1 MKIPTLDPAWPESW
15 QEAYHYDLEEFSGRP
30 VNPQYQA
37 AYQARY
43 QTTLRLVGSAL
54 GGRGTILDV
63 AAAQGNF
70 SLALAERGYDV
81 TWNDLRNDLVG
92 YVQLKYER
100 GQLSFAPGNV
110 LDLKLEGEFDLVLA
124 TEVIEHVAHPD
135 DFLAKLVSLAKPD
148 GHIVITTPNGAC
160 FGNKLPKFSDCP
172 DPSVFESNQFQP
184 NSDGHIFL
192 LHPEE
197 IEGFAQRSG
206 LRIREMIF
214 FSSILLA
221 GRHKTWFLHRI
232 LSRAALIEVDKLLLA
247 IAGPLCR
254 KVTVQTA
261 VWLSKQ

>member
-1 MKIPTLDPAWPESW
+1 MKIPALDSAWPELW
-15 QEAYHYDLEEFSGRP
+15 QEAYHYDLEEFSSEP

-43 QTTLRLVGSAL
+43 RTTLRLVDSAL

-70 SLALAERGYDV
+70 SLGLAERGYDV
-81 TWNDLRNDLVG
+81 TWNDLRNELMD
-92 YVQLKYER
+92 YVKLKHER

-110 LDLKLEGEFDLVLA
+110 LDLKLEGQFDLVLA

-135 DFLAKLVSLAKPD
+135 HFLAKLARLAKPD

-172 DPSVFESNQFQP
+172 DPSVFESYQFQP

-206 LRIREMIF
+206 LRIRELILL
-214 FSSILLA
+214 SSILLA
-221 GRHKTWFLHRI
+221 GRHKTWLLHKV
-232 LSRAALIEVDKLLLA
+232 LSRAALIEIDKLLLA
-247 IAGPLCR
+247 IAGPARR